1 MAFDN
6 VRLPDDI
13 ERESISAPRFQ
24 TSVVTLG
31 KGAEQRNVDWA
42 QQRLSF
48 DISYGIQYETD
59 VKVIVD
65 FFYARLGRARGF
77 RFKDWSDYKAVD
89 EHLGTGDGVK
99 TQFQL
104 VRNYTSSVTYVRKI
118 LCPVAGTISVKVD
131 GVAALYSIDLATGII
146 TLNTPAADGKAV
158 TASFE
163 FDVPVR
169 FDSDKLELNIAI
181 FNASAIESITLVELP
196 TRT

>member
-6 VRLPDDI
+6 VRLPDNI

-48 DISYGIQYETD
+48 DISYGIQYEDD
-59 VKVIVD
+59 VKEVID

-89 EHLGTGDGVK
+89 ERLGTGDGVK

-118 LCPVAGTISVKVD
+118 LCPVAGTVSVKVD